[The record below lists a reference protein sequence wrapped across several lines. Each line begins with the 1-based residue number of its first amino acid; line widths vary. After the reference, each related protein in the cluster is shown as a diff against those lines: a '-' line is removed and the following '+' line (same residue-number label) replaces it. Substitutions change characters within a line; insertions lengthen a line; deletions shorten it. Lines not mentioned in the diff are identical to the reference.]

1 MIDKVG
7 IPLNKDSV
15 YSLVNKSLKGCKN
28 GEERELGVVV
38 KKVDN
43 QFMIY
48 EIENLRGI
56 KGLKKMI
63 VYVNTESQDFLDN
76 KVEFI
81 ENLLLQY
88 QEDTGIEVAGYTVAD
103 YDDEE
108 YQDLYD
114 DTNELEEYE
123 GCFDC

>member
-1 MIDKVG
+1 MIIKDKV
-7 IPLNKDSV
+7 
-15 YSLVNKSLKGCKN
+15 
-28 GEERELGVVV
+28 
-38 KKVDN
+38 
-43 QFMIY
+43 FT
-48 EIENLRGI
+48 IENLSKVLGGKEDELI
-56 KGLKKMI
+56 LKEVDGKEKRI

-114 DTNELEEYE
+114 DTNELDEYD